1 MNPADAI
8 ASGFKKSFQ
17 FSGHATQ
24 SEFWWFAAFAAL
36 LGLVAVGLDWSLFT
50 AKAYSATD
58 REFIMLRT
66 NHEAA
71 RLVGLIILVPII
83 AVSALWVVP
92 AALAALSIFVMVW
105 SGHLISGRGSVDLRL
120 HQDGTI
126 RATQLGFFLSF
137 IALLLPILIP
147 IWLQLKPAKQTK
159 MNPPEVP
166 S

>member
-1 MNPADAI
+1 VNPADAI

-17 FSGHATQ
+17 FSGHATR
-24 SEFWWFAAFAAL
+24 SEFWWFTAFAAL
-36 LGLVAVGLDWSLFT
+36 LGLVAAGLDWSLFT
-50 AKAYSATD
+50 AKAYSAAD
-58 REFIMLRT
+58 RELIMLRT

-83 AVSALWVVP
+83 AVSALWVVH

-105 SGHLISGRGSVDLRL
+105 SGHFISGRGSVDLRL
-120 HQDGTI
+120 PQDGTI
-126 RATQLGFFLSF
+126 RATQLGFFLCF
-137 IALLLPILIP
+137 IAPLLPILFP
-147 IWLQLKPAKQTK
+147 IWLHLKPAKQIK